1 VKKYIPEKDRMFL
14 KEEAQKLI
22 DTSAESLGSMIG
34 EATEDE
40 QLGESIKNAISQTG
54 DNLLSGKK
62 LMIGQKITPIMKKA
76 IKLSID
82 KIEDPQYKMIA
93 NSIVKEAG
101 KGLYGKAGA
110 GLTGERFKR

>member
-62 LMIGQKITPIMKKA
+62 LMIGPKN
-76 IKLSID
+76 
-82 KIEDPQYKMIA
+82 
-93 NSIVKEAG
+93 NSYYEKSH
-101 KGLYGKAGA
+101 
-110 GLTGERFKR
+110 